1 MQLYQA
7 LITLDGWT
15 FLAQI
20 CNLMIQLVIFKKLL
34 LNPVKKVIAERKAKA
49 DSQIADAEKL
59 RTEAEA
65 MKAEY
70 EQNLQNARTEANQI
84 VAAAQ
89 KTAAARSEELL
100 GEARAQ
106 AAALKQK
113 AEADIAQERKKAVNE
128 VKDEIGGMAME
139 IASKVVETARMY
151 GGSLYDLAAEE
162 GLDERILGEL
172 DGVTALLNGDAE
184 YLHLLSIPSIP
195 KKERCALLDEAFRG
209 QVHLYVLN
217 FMKLLC
223 EKGALRELPGCARAY
238 RLRYNEAHGILEATA
253 VSAVPL
259 TAEQTRR
266 LHEKLEKVTGRHIDL
281 KTKVEPAVLGGIRL
295 DIEGTELDGTVR
307 SRLAGLRSS
316 IAAATL

>member
-1 MQLYQA
+1 M
-7 LITLDGWT
+7 T
-15 FLAQI
+15 
-20 CNLMIQLVIFKKLL
+20 
-34 LNPVKKVIAERKAKA
+34 
-49 DSQIADAEKL
+49 
-59 RTEAEA
+59 
-65 MKAEY
+65 
-70 EQNLQNARTEANQI
+70 
-84 VAAAQ
+84 
-89 KTAAARSEELL
+89 
-100 GEARAQ
+100 
-106 AAALKQK
+106 
-113 AEADIAQERKKAVNE
+113 
-128 VKDEIGGMAME
+128 
-139 IASKVVETARMY
+139 ETARMY

-253 VSAVPL
+253 VSAV
-259 TAEQTRR
+259 QTRR

>member
-1 MQLYQA
+1 M
-7 LITLDGWT
+7 T
-15 FLAQI
+15 
-20 CNLMIQLVIFKKLL
+20 
-34 LNPVKKVIAERKAKA
+34 
-49 DSQIADAEKL
+49 
-59 RTEAEA
+59 
-65 MKAEY
+65 
-70 EQNLQNARTEANQI
+70 
-84 VAAAQ
+84 
-89 KTAAARSEELL
+89 
-100 GEARAQ
+100 
-106 AAALKQK
+106 
-113 AEADIAQERKKAVNE
+113 
-128 VKDEIGGMAME
+128 
-139 IASKVVETARMY
+139 ETARMY

-172 DGVTALLNGDAE
+172 EGVTALLNGDAE

-259 TAEQTRR
+259 TAEQTAR
-266 LHEKLEKVTGRHIDL
+266 LHEKLEKVTGKHIAL

-307 SRLAGLRSS
+307 NRLAGLRSS